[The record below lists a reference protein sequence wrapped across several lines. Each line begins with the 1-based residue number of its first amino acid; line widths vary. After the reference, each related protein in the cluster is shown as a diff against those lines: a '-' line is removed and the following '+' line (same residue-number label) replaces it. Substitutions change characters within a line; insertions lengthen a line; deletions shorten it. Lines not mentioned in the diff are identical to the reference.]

1 MSALA
6 IVLVRGLIDATAPWH
21 SLFNQSTPVEMLVV
35 GIHVLSMLVAAGL
48 AIAYDRSSL
57 RASSWQSAF
66 REHHVVELHAVHRV
80 VVAALAICMASG
92 LALFASDVKTYVGSV
107 PFWIKMAL
115 IVALLCNAILMTAN
129 ETSLRV
135 NVSGTAAVAWA
146 RVRVSSVVSIILWAA
161 IVSVSIVLSLSK

>member
-6 IVLVRGLIDATAPWH
+6 IVLVHELIDATAPWH
-21 SLFNQSTPVEMLVV
+21 SLFNQSAPVEMVVV
-35 GIHVLSMLVAAGL
+35 GVHVLSMLVAAGL

-80 VVAALAICMASG
+80 VVAAL
-92 LALFASDVKTYVGSV
+92 DVKTYVGSV